1 MKVGF
6 GSTYFTGVSADGGS
20 GSANGSGTSY
30 RLIIMLC
37 VVIVY
42 VSLVQCHCY
51 VVLTIELDGGV
62 VSAGTNT
69 KARISG
75 KASHTDGSTAKRTSG
90 SSVRFYVTYSTPS

>member
-1 MKVGF
+1 MNVGF

-42 VSLVQCHCY
+42 ISLVQCHCY
-51 VVLTIELDGGV
+51 VVLTSELDAGV

-69 KARISG
+69 KARIEG
-75 KASHTDGSTAKRTSG
+75 KHRW
-90 SSVRFYVTYSTPS
+90 

>member
-1 MKVGF
+1 MNVGF

-42 VSLVQCHCY
+42 ISLVQCHCY
-51 VVLTIELDGGV
+51 VVLTSELDAGV

-69 KARISG
+69 KARMKGS
-75 KASHTDGSTAKRTSG
+75 TDGSTAKRTSG
-90 SSVRFYVTYSTPS
+90 SSVRFYITYSTPS